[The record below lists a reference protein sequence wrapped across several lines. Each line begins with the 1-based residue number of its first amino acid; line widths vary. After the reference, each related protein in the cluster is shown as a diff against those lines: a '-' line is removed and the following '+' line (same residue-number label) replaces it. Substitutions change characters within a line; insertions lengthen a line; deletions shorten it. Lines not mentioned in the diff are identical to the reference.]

1 MSTVR
6 VDSVVYL
13 ITTFSFPPSARVN
26 SVSCEF
32 NLVPFNVSS
41 FFLYFFL
48 SFQNFKREG
57 GRGIRNF
64 SKLIRYQLDFESS
77 NVTLAR
83 QILFT
88 RLRGAFPP
96 SFSPINTS
104 LFHYS
109 IRKNAIELMSADRN
123 RISAA
128 IICSIMHPPLSF
140 SYPIK

>member
-77 NVTLAR
+77 NVTLANIIHTSKR
-83 QILFT
+83 S
-88 RLRGAFPP
+88 FPP

-109 IRKNAIELMSADRN
+109 IRKNAIELMSAGRN

>member
-48 SFQNFKREG
+48 SFQNFEKEG

-64 SKLIRYQLDFESS
+64 SKLTRYQLDFESS

-88 RLRGAFPP
+88 RLRGASPP
-96 SFSPINTS
+96 PLAQLTQA
-104 LFHYS
+104 YS
-109 IRKNAIELMSADRN
+109 IIQFVRMQ
-123 RISAA
+123 
-128 IICSIMHPPLSF
+128 LS
-140 SYPIK
+140 